1 MRTLT
6 LITLAAVL
14 LGLTVAGSTLAAA
27 QSQEIT
33 HTTKKTFGYLDSRGV
48 FHAIPRVAPDAART
62 QTYSG
67 TLEVDVTI
75 TVRTQVATNESVICE
90 ADFTASSIQNSTQSV
105 IDYDEMAIAPA
116 KPSGKTWNLASKPSP
131 DVTSSTGTCKILI
144 PYSWILPVSPEPS
157 EEYTNS
163 LEGDLSLA
171 IVTTNTTTG
180 VQTVWRT
187 SQLSIPDTKFPDE
200 GVATKYTVTAT
211 L

>member
-33 HTTKKTFGYLDSRGV
+33 YTTKKTFGYLDSRGV
-48 FHAIPRVAPDAART
+48 FHAIPRAIPDAASM

-75 TVRTQVATNESVICE
+75 TVRTVVASNESVICE
-90 ADFTASSIQNSTQSV
+90 ADFIANSIENSTQSV
-105 IDYDEMAIAPA
+105 TGYEEMAIIAA
-116 KPSGKTWNLASKPSP
+116 KSSGKSWNLASKPSP
-131 DVTSSTGTCKILI
+131 DVTSATGTCKILI
-144 PYSWILPVSPEPS
+144 PYSWTLPIGPEHTS
-157 EEYTNS
+157 EYTNS

-187 SQLSIPDTKFPDE
+187 SQLSIPDTKFPEE